1 MSKTSHIKCSDRT
14 CCYHVFRGAIHMVIP
29 EGHAVLQCCK
39 CHNIVTKH
47 SDHFGLHIVNVL
59 KSNELQGGWLC

>member
-1 MSKTSHIKCSDRT
+1 
-14 CCYHVFRGAIHMVIP
+14 MVVP
-29 EGHAVLQCCK
+29 EGHVILQCCK

-47 SDHFGLHIVNVL
+47 SDHSVNIL